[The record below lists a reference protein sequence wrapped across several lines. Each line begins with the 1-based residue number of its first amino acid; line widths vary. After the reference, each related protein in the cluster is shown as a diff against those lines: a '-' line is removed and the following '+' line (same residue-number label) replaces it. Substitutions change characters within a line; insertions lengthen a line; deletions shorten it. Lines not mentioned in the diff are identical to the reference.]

1 MTTRTLKIDILIL
14 PHDAWTNA
22 ILFTIEKTS
31 IYHQVIT
38 VITLF
43 LSHKISFRHKTD
55 QPVNELNRY
64 TNFSTWTRGPYERGF
79 KICFLLYSNKVKFRN
94 TLKSK

>member
-1 MTTRTLKIDILIL
+1 MTMKTLKIDIFIL
-14 PHDAWTNA
+14 PHDAWTNVDFF
-22 ILFTIEKTS
+22 IIEKTS

-55 QPVNELNRY
+55 Q
-64 TNFSTWTRGPYERGF
+64 
-79 KICFLLYSNKVKFRN
+79 
-94 TLKSK
+94 